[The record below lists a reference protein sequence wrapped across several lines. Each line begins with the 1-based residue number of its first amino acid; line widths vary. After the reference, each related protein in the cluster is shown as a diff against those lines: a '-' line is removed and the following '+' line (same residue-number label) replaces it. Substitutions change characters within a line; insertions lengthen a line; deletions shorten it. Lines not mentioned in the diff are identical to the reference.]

1 MRTAI
6 ALLLM
11 LGFVVTASGL
21 GTGCQQSTRV
31 DVEDDEEGPAGSG
44 PYAGDAK
51 EVTEK
56 IVSEVKRQRVIED
69 FKAQYKEPPI
79 VWVIR
84 PVNKTRFVEVTDYFV
99 ADLMTA
105 LQETFPRSD
114 MRFVQRDS
122 ETLSEIEKEKL
133 DKEAGEVTDRT
144 GRRTRLGAD
153 FFIRAEFVALSRSD
167 GKEEDDAIK
176 YTYQF
181 IDTETS
187 EVLFRSSHDIRRVSS
202 RKVIYR

>member
-1 MRTAI
+1 
-6 ALLLM
+6 
-11 LGFVVTASGL
+11 
-21 GTGCQQSTRV
+21 
-31 DVEDDEEGPAGSG
+31 
-44 PYAGDAK
+44 
-51 EVTEK
+51 
-56 IVSEVKRQRVIED
+56 
-69 FKAQYKEPPI
+69 
-79 VWVIR
+79 
-84 PVNKTRFVEVTDYFV
+84 
-99 ADLMTA
+99 
-105 LQETFPRSD
+105 